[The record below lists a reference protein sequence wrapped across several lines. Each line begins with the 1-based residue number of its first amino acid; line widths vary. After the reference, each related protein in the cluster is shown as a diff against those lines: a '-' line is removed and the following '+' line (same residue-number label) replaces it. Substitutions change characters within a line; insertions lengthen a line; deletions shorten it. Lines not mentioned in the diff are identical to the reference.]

1 MKLDSAAD
9 LPLSDFSVAG
19 SKSNPYVSLKLNG
32 TKPHRPSLNNILNP
46 VRDPPEH
53 YIFPV
58 RDAASA
64 TLYVVYEK
72 DTLNPD
78 DLVCVLESPVPTLD
92 FADALMVALA
102 LAVADATPVWVA
114 AFAFEGPPAFV
125 TVPVLLE
132 SSCVAAFAF

>member
-1 MKLDSAAD
+1 MGSTQILCAAD

-78 DLVCVLESPVPTLD
+78 DLVCVLESPVPTCK
-92 FADALMVALA
+92 FADEM
-102 LAVADATPVWVA
+102 DMST
-114 AFAFEGPPAFV
+114 
-125 TVPVLLE
+125 LE
-132 SSCVAAFAF
+132 CGDQSGRP

>member
-58 RDAASA
+58 RDPPEHYIFPVRDAASA

-78 DLVCVLESPVPTLD
+78 DLVCVLESPVPTCK
-92 FADALMVALA
+92 FADEM
-102 LAVADATPVWVA
+102 DMST
-114 AFAFEGPPAFV
+114 
-125 TVPVLLE
+125 LE
-132 SSCVAAFAF
+132 FGDQSGRP